1 MYFFTK
7 PMEASELLKKVRKI
21 EIKTRGL
28 SQNIFAGEYHTAFK
42 GRGMMFS
49 EVREYQY
56 GDDVRDIDWNVTA
69 RHNHPFVKV
78 YEEERELTVMLLV
91 DVSRSRLFGA
101 VGEHKREIIA
111 EVAATLAF
119 SAIQNNDK
127 IGVIF
132 FSDKVEKFIPPKK
145 GRKHI
150 LFIIRELLDFTPENN
165 NTDIATALRYFTD
178 ALKKRATTFLISDFI
193 DDHDYSK
200 ALSVARNRHDVI
212 AIQIYDKRDTQLPDI
227 GLLRVADLETGKEKW
242 IGTSSKKIRQA
253 YSRWWYERQQQM
265 SDTMNKSRVDV
276 ASIATDEDYVSALMS
291 LFRRRG
297 VSGH

>member
-1 MYFFTK
+1 
-7 PMEASELLKKVRKI
+7 MEANELLKKVRKI

-42 GRGMMFS
+42 GRGMTFS

-56 GDDVRDIDWNVTA
+56 GDDIRDIDWNVTA
-69 RHNHPFVKV
+69 RHNKPFVKV

-91 DVSRSRLFGA
+91 DVSGSRMFGA
-101 VGEHKREIIA
+101 EGAQKREVMA
-111 EVAATLAF
+111 EVAATIAF

-150 LFIIRELLDFTPENN
+150 LFIIRELIDFEPEHKL
-165 NTDIATALRYFTD
+165 TDISTVLRYFTD

-193 DDHDYSK
+193 DSHDYSK
-200 ALSVARNRHDVI
+200 ALAVARNRHDVI
-212 AIQIYDKRDTQLPDI
+212 AVQIYDKRDATLPDV
-227 GLLRVADLETGKEKW
+227 GLMQVTDLETGAEKW
-242 IGTSSKKIRQA
+242 IDTSSKKTRQA
-253 YSRWWYERQQQM
+253 YGKWWYDRQQLM
-265 SDTMNKSRVDV
+265 MNDLRRARVDL
-276 ASIATDEDYVSALMS
+276 ASIATDEDYVSALMN

-297 VSGH
+297 TR